1 MSKQGGGRT
10 SKTEQVA
17 KLEEKLV
24 RNHAVVLFFAASGI
38 AMMVAEVRA
47 NCRQHGCVLC
57 AGWVRVLVLG
67 GAERA
72 GLCALCC
79 VVAGAGAGAM
89 WGGERARPQ
98 LPVHHLRVPVAELHI
113 VVARRRARRRV

>member
-57 AGWVRVLVLG
+57 AGWVRVRVLC
-67 GAERA
+67 GAEQV
-72 GLCALCC
+72 GLCALCW
-79 VVAGAGAGAM
+79 VGAGAGAV

>member
-57 AGWVRVLVLG
+57 AGWVRVLVLVLC

-72 GLCALCC
+72 GLRALCC
-79 VVAGAGAGAM
+79 VSAGAGAV
-89 WGGERARPQ
+89 WGGDRARPQ